1 MPGAEM
7 LGVSPPTPFLIGVS
21 GGAASGKSEVCQR
34 VLDSLLTKANGK
46 QAIVLS
52 LSTFYRQLSA
62 EDRKLAEKGQLDL
75 DHPRAFDFEALAETL
90 KKIRS
95 HEPVVL
101 NTYDPNSFSNTPNVL
116 KIPAEIDIVIVE
128 GILTFYQKEIRDLFH
143 MKIFVEADADTRLSR
158 KVLLDVC
165 ERKRNL
171 NTVLENYFNFVKPA
185 FEEFCLPTKKYADVI
200 LPRAPDNVVG
210 VELIIEHLLQMMA
223 NTSNTANTSV
233 QRLRFRNQSES
244 ATGRIRPH

>member
-1 MPGAEM
+1 MMTTTFQTIAADFNTPDVQPDTSLPTTAQNIEM
-7 LGVSPPTPFLIGVS
+7 E
-21 GGAASGKSEVCQR
+21 KSEVCKR

-52 LSTFYRQLSA
+52 LSTFYRQLSE
-62 EDRKLAEKGQLDL
+62 EDRNLAEKGKFNL
-75 DHPRAFDFEALAETL
+75 DHPQAFDFELLAETL
-90 KKIRS
+90 KKIRR

-101 NTYDPNSFSNTPNVL
+101 NTYDPNAFSNTPNVL
-116 KIPAEIDIVIVE
+116 KIPAEIDIVI
-128 GILTFYQKEIRDLFH
+128 
-143 MKIFVEADADTRLSR
+143 VEADADTRLSR

-210 VELIIEHLLQMMA
+210 VELIMEHLLQMITNAPNNA
-223 NTSNTANTSV
+223 NTSA

-244 ATGRIRPH
+244 APGRIRPH

>member
-1 MPGAEM
+1 
-7 LGVSPPTPFLIGVS
+7 
-21 GGAASGKSEVCQR
+21 
-34 VLDSLLTKANGK
+34 
-46 QAIVLS
+46 
-52 LSTFYRQLSA
+52 
-62 EDRKLAEKGQLDL
+62 
-75 DHPRAFDFEALAETL
+75 
-90 KKIRS
+90 
-95 HEPVVL
+95 
-101 NTYDPNSFSNTPNVL
+101 
-116 KIPAEIDIVIVE
+116 
-128 GILTFYQKEIRDLFH
+128 